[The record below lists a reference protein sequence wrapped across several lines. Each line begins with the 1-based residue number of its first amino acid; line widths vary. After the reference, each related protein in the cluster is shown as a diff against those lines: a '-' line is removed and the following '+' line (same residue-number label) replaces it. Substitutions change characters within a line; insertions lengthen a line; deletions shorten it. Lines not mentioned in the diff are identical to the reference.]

1 MIFSLHVVYAS
12 RRTICSIAF
21 FLLIETLFV
30 LYISGDWFTVNEKP
44 PIAYVQL
51 EIIGGAN
58 MKPSD
63 LNGKFIRRLVVD
75 GHSLFHSY
83 SKVLTPL

>member
-1 MIFSLHVVYAS
+1 M
-12 RRTICSIAF
+12 
-21 FLLIETLFV
+21 
-30 LYISGDWFTVNEKP
+30 LYFSGDWFTVNEKP

-51 EIIGGAN
+51 EIIEGAN

-63 LNGKFIRRLVVD
+63 LNGKFIQLLVVD